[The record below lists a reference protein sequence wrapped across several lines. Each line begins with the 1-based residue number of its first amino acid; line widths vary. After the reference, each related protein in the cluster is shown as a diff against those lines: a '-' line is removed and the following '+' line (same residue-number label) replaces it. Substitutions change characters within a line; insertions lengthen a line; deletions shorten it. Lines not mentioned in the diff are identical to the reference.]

1 MIIITPN
8 YATSSIWIEPW
19 GRQDHKAIQKFLLSV
34 YESEMDIIRLD
45 LTHYARSPRVLVCDL
60 RKTIVRCKLPLY
72 VAQRDQYYVYIFRK
86 ELVE

>member
-1 MIIITPN
+1 MILITPN

-19 GRQDHKAIQKFLLSV
+19 GRNDRKALQKFLFSF

-45 LTHYARSPRVLVCDL
+45 LTRYARSPRALVGDL
-60 RKTIVRCKLPLY
+60 RKTIARCKLPLHI
-72 VAQRDQYYVYIFRK
+72 AQRGRYYVYIFRK

>member
-8 YATSSIWIEPW
+8 YATRSIWIEPW
-19 GRQDHKAIQKFLLSV
+19 GRRDRKAIQKFLLSV

-45 LTHYARSPRVLVCDL
+45 LTHYARNPRTLVTDL
-60 RKTIVRCKLPLY
+60 RKAIARCRLPLY
-72 VAQRDQYYVYIFRK
+72 VAHRDQYYVYIFRK

>member
-19 GRQDHKAIQKFLLSV
+19 GSQDRKALQKFLLSV
-34 YESEMDIIRLD
+34 CESEMDIIRLD
-45 LTHYARSPRVLVCDL
+45 LTHYARSPRTLVTDL

-72 VAQRDQYYVYIFRK
+72 IAQRDQYYVYVFRK

>member
-1 MIIITPN
+1 MIIITPS
-8 YATSSIWIEPW
+8 YATNSIWIEPW
-19 GRQDHKAIQKFLLSV
+19 GRQDRKAIQKFLFSV

-45 LTHYARSPRVLVCDL
+45 LTHYARSSRALVGDL
-60 RKTIVRCKLPLY
+60 RKTIARCKLPLH

>member
-8 YATSSIWIEPW
+8 YAFSSIWIEPW
-19 GRQDHKAIQKFLLSV
+19 GRHDRKALQKFLFSV

-45 LTHYARSPRVLVCDL
+45 LTHYARSSRTLVGDL
-60 RKTIVRCKLPLY
+60 RKTIARCKLPLY

>member
-1 MIIITPN
+1 MITITPS

-19 GRQDHKAIQKFLLSV
+19 GRRDRKAIQKFLLSV
-34 YESEMDIIRLD
+34 CESEMDIIRLD
-45 LTHYARSPRVLVCDL
+45 LTHYARSPRTLVTDL

-72 VAQRDQYYVYIFRK
+72 IAQRDQYYVYVFRK

>member
-1 MIIITPN
+1 MILITPN

-19 GRQDHKAIQKFLLSV
+19 GRNDRKALQKFLFSF

-45 LTHYARSPRVLVCDL
+45 LTRYARSPRALVGDL
-60 RKTIVRCKLPLY
+60 RKTIARCKLPLHI
-72 VAQRDQYYVYIFRK
+72 AQRDQYYVYIFRK